1 MFKSSL
7 HISIFFF
14 LALNCTIVFSQQRI
28 FYTVSGG
35 DLYAMDPL
43 NCTNDFIG
51 STGIGFGDIAFT
63 SDGRLWG
70 INDGKLYNIDTINA
84 SLNITQYINYNT
96 VSLVGLN
103 DSILLSEAFG
113 NLYKLNV
120 NNGILSLIGNIGY
133 IADGDLVMF
142 DDVIY
147 MLTPFIKIV
156 TNENFTNILEV
167 VVINDSLPS
176 CLAGASTNEYC
187 SPLLGFSN
195 KGIILIDNNFGYYQK
210 VCPNINVIN
219 NVGFTN
225 VNGAASIPKKQS
237 SKDKDMINVFTPNN
251 DGINDY
257 FQPKGKIEN
266 IKSVTIFNRWGE
278 TVSNLDYPYI
288 WDGTTKEGVQLH
300 EGVYYYIINQ
310 EIGCKQNEI
319 KQNMIHL
326 IR

>member
-1 MFKSSL
+1 
-7 HISIFFF
+7 
-14 LALNCTIVFSQQRI
+14 
-28 FYTVSGG
+28 
-35 DLYAMDPL
+35 MDPL
-43 NCTNDFIG
+43 NCTNEFIG
-51 STGIGFGDIAFT
+51 STGIDFGDIAFT

-70 INDGKLYNIDTINA
+70 INDGKLYYIDTINA
-84 SLNITQYINYNT
+84 NVNISQHIFLNTVSYNT
-96 VSLVGLN
+96 VSLVGVN

-120 NNGILSLIGNIGY
+120 NNGVLSLIGNIGY

-167 VVINDSLPS
+167 VVINDSLPG

-187 SPLLGFSN
+187 TPLLGFST

-210 VCPNINVIN
+210 VCPNINIIN
-219 NVGFTN
+219 NFGFTD

-237 SKDKDMINVFTPNN
+237 LKSEEMINVFTPNG

-257 FQPKGKIEN
+257 FQPKDAIEK
-266 IKSVTIFNRWGE
+266 IKSVTILNRWGE
-278 TVSNLDYPYI
+278 TVNTLDYPYI
-288 WDGTTKEGVQLH
+288 WYGTTKEDVKLH
-300 EGVYYYIINQ
+300 EGVYYYVINQ
-310 EIGCKQNEI
+310 EVGCKQNEI

>member
-1 MFKSSL
+1 MFARNL
-7 HISIFFF
+7 HISFF
-14 LALNCTIVFSQQRI
+14 LFFALNCSIIFSQQRI

-70 INDGKLYNIDTINA
+70 IAQGNLYSIDTLSA
-84 SLNITQYINYNT
+84 STQLIGPT
-96 VSLVGLN
+96 GVHSVSLVGIN
-103 DSILLSEAFG
+103 DSILLTESMED
-113 NLYKLNV
+113 LYQINV
-120 NNGILSLIGNIGY
+120 NEVNSNFIGHIGYSAAGDLIIIKNIVFMNSPLVKIDLNEDFSQIIKVTLIDFNIPSSEGSANMNDRCYPLVGFSTKGIININQENGSYNVICSNLNIGY
-133 IADGDLVMF
+133 V
-142 DDVIY
+142 
-147 MLTPFIKIV
+147 P
-156 TNENFTNILEV
+156 
-167 VVINDSLPS
+167 
-176 CLAGASTNEYC
+176 
-187 SPLLGFSN
+187 
-195 KGIILIDNNFGYYQK
+195 
-210 VCPNINVIN
+210 
-219 NVGFTN
+219 
-225 VNGAASIPKKQS
+225 GAASIPLKKSTQ
-237 SKDKDMINVFTPNN
+237 DKEKINVFTPNN

-257 FQPKGKIEN
+257 FQPKGEIED